1 MKRKT
6 KPMKKQYSLMDA
18 EKQNELHPESFEI
31 PDRED
36 RLNVKPDTFAKLC
49 FQQVTKVKKGS
60 PCGERMWV
68 KVLSTTP
75 IGGLYEGILSNNP
88 MFVSGIKFGSRV
100 SFSAK
105 HILDIQTPSDE

>member
-1 MKRKT
+1 
-6 KPMKKQYSLMDA
+6 MKKKYSLLDA
-18 EKQNELHPESFEI
+18 EKQNKLYPESFEI

-49 FQQVTKVKKGS
+49 FQQVTKAKKGS
-60 PCGERMWV
+60 PSAERMWV
-68 KVLSTTP
+68 KVTSTTP

-88 MFVSGIKFGSRV
+88 ISLEGIVYGSRI

-105 HILDIQTPSDE
+105 HILDIQTPDDE